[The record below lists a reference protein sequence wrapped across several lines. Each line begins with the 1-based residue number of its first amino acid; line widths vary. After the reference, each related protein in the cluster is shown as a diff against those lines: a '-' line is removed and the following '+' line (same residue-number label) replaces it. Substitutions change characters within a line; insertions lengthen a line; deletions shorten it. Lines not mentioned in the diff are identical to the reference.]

1 MKTDVDARRE
11 TLTQL
16 RRVVV
21 MREVDG
27 LKFREI
33 GAALGVG
40 KQRAAQIYQ
49 QGRAYVHNAPQ
60 HYLLSAL
67 VNLLRK

>member
-1 MKTDVDARRE
+1 MKTDVDERRE
-11 TLTQL
+11 TLARL
-16 RRVVV
+16 RKVVV

-33 GAALGVG
+33 GEAFGVG
-40 KQRAAQIYQ
+40 KQRAAQMYQ
-49 QGRAYVHNAPQ
+49 QGRAYVHNCPQ